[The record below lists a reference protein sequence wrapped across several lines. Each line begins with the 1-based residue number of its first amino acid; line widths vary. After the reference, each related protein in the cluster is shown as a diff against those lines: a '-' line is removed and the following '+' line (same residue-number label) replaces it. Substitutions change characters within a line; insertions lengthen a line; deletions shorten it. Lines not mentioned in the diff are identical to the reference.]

1 MLSIT
6 NLATT
11 TALNP
16 EINEVKKEIP
26 NVTNLATTT
35 TGLTAVGNK
44 IPNVSD
50 LVKKTDYNAKINET
64 ENKIT
69 TGYRHDKYISTQE
82 FNKLTSVILLEDSK
96 KQIQEA
102 KMMLLDS

>member
-16 EINEVKKEIP
+16 DINEVKKEIP

-50 LVKKTDYNAKINET
+50 LVKKN
-64 ENKIT
+64 
-69 TGYRHDKYISTQE
+69 
-82 FNKLTSVILLEDSK
+82 
-96 KQIQEA
+96 
-102 KMMLLDS
+102 